1 LDINPIMDCI
11 NFNLKMA
18 IKEYDTHHILPR
30 SKYGTNNKDNL
41 IRLDMRKHR
50 ALHMLF
56 DNRDPREQLERI
68 IYLASTA
75 LTEDVKSDMIKILD
89 IRDYSYWYKPKV
101 YKFK

>member
-1 LDINPIMDCI
+1 MDINPIMDCI

-30 SKYGTNNKDNL
+30 SKYGSNSKDNL
-41 IRLDMRKHR
+41 ISLDMRKHR

-56 DNRDPREQLERI
+56 DNKDPREQLERI
-68 IYLASTA
+68 IDLASTA
-75 LTEDVKSDMIKILD
+75 LTDEVKSDIIKVLD
-89 IRDYSYWYKPKV
+89 IRDYAYWYKPKI